1 MNLLWLDHILVRAV
15 MLAALTGG
23 AYVIYR
29 RLPDLIEPTLLA
41 EFPVVTTVI
50 AIFAALS
57 VLHWG
62 MSTLTGLMRKGSGGH

>member
-1 MNLLWLDHILVRAV
+1 MNLVGLDHILVRAV

-29 RLPDLIEPTLLA
+29 RLPSLIEPTLLA
-41 EFPVVTTVI
+41 EFPVVTTVL

-57 VLHWG
+57 VLHWV
-62 MSTLTGLMRKGSGGH
+62 MTKLTGLMREGSGGH